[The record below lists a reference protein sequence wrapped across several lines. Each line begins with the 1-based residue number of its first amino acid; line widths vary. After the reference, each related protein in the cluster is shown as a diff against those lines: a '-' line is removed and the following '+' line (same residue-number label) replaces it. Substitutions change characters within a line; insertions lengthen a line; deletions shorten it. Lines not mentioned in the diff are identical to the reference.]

1 MGWIIAGSIF
11 VFILLLTLGRV
22 KIVFDYK
29 EDLILKVKYMFFP
42 LVTIPATKPKK
53 EKPPKKKKSKK
64 KSEETTE
71 EAEEEP
77 KDGEKTEEKKP
88 KKKIS
93 LTDILEVAK
102 LVLDSLGKPLKRILK
117 RTVFA
122 HLALRVSCGGEDA
135 AKTAIKFGLVNLA
148 VGNALGWLDT
158 FFTLKTPDDINVT
171 ADFQSEETKID
182 CYCEISLSLAAALAF
197 VFTFIGR
204 AIKYYFTHNRTR
216 AAIRNLV

>member
-22 KIVFDYK
+22 KIIFDYK

-53 EKPPKKKKSKK
+53 EKPPKKDKKSKK
-64 KSEETTE
+64 KSEET
-71 EAEEEP
+71 AEEEKP
-77 KDGEKTEEKKP
+77 EDEKTEEKKP

-93 LTDILEVAK
+93 LADILEVAK
-102 LVLDSLGKPLKRILK
+102 LALDSLGKPLKRILK

-122 HLALRVSCGGEDA
+122 HLALRISCGGEDA
-135 AKTAIKFGLVNLA
+135 AKTAIKFGLVNMA

>member
-22 KIVFDYK
+22 KIIFDYK
-29 EDLILKVKYMFFP
+29 DDVIFKVKYMFLP
-42 LVTIPATKPKK
+42 LVTFPATKPKK
-53 EKPPKKKKSKK
+53 QKPPKKEKKSKK
-64 KSEETTE
+64 KTE
-71 EAEEEP
+71 GEDEEE
-77 KDGEKTEEKKP
+77 KSEDEKPEEKKP

-93 LTDILEVAK
+93 LADIFEILK
-102 LVLDSLGKPLKRILK
+102 LMLDSLGKPLKRILK
-117 RTVFA
+117 RTIFA
-122 HLALRVSCGGEDA
+122 HLALRISVGGEDA
-135 AKTAIKFGLVNLA
+135 AKTAIKFGLVNMA

-158 FFTLKTPDDINVT
+158 VFTLKTPDDINIT

-182 CYCEISLSLAAALAF
+182 CYCEISLVAAAAF
-197 VFTFIGR
+197 AFAFTFIGR

>member
-22 KIVFDYK
+22 KIIFDYK
-29 EDLILKVKYMFFP
+29 DDVIFKVKYMFLP

-53 EKPPKKKKSKK
+53 QKPPKKEKKSKK
-64 KSEETTE
+64 KTE
-71 EAEEEP
+71 GEDEEE
-77 KDGEKTEEKKP
+77 KSEDEKPEEKKP

-93 LTDILEVAK
+93 LADIFEILK

-117 RTVFA
+117 RTIFA
-122 HLALRVSCGGEDA
+122 HLALRISVGGEDA
-135 AKTAIKFGLVNLA
+135 AKTAIKFGLVNMA

-158 FFTLKTPDDINVT
+158 AFTLKKPDDINIT

-182 CYCEISLSLAAALAF
+182 CYCEISLVAAAAF
-197 VFTFIGR
+197 AFLFTFIGR

>member
-22 KIVFDYK
+22 KIIFDYK
-29 EDLILKVKYMFFP
+29 DDLILKVKYMFFP

-53 EKPPKKKKSKK
+53 ENPPKKKKSKK
-64 KSEETTE
+64 KADAET
-71 EAEEEP
+71 AEDKPE
-77 KDGEKTEEKKP
+77 DEKTEEKKP

-102 LVLDSLGKPLKRILK
+102 LALDSLGKPLKRILK

-197 VFTFIGR
+197 AFTFIGR

>member
-1 MGWIIAGSIF
+1 MGWIIAGSVF

-22 KIVFDYK
+22 KIIFDYK
-29 EDLILKVKYMFFP
+29 DDVIFKVKYMFLP

-53 EKPPKKKKSKK
+53 QKSPKKKKSKK
-64 KSEETTE
+64 KTE
-71 EAEEEP
+71 GEAAEE
-77 KDGEKTEEKKP
+77 KP
-88 KKKIS
+88 KKKMS
-93 LTDILEVAK
+93 LADIFEVLK
-102 LVLDSLGKPLKRILK
+102 LALDSLGKPLKRILK
-117 RTVFA
+117 RTIFA
-122 HLALRVSCGGEDA
+122 HLALRISVGGEDA

-158 FFTLKTPDDINVT
+158 FFTLKKPDDINIT

-182 CYCEISLSLAAALAF
+182 CYCEISLVAAAALAF

>member
-22 KIVFDYK
+22 KIIFDYK
-29 EDLILKVKYMFFP
+29 DDVIFKVKYMFLP
-42 LVTIPATKPKK
+42 LVTFPATKPKK
-53 EKPPKKKKSKK
+53 QKPPKKEKKSKK
-64 KSEETTE
+64 KTE
-71 EAEEEP
+71 EAAE
-77 KDGEKTEEKKP
+77 EKTEDEKPEEKKP

-93 LTDILEVAK
+93 LADIFEILK

-117 RTVFA
+117 RTIFA
-122 HLALRVSCGGEDA
+122 HLALRISVGGEDA

-158 FFTLKTPDDINVT
+158 VFTLKTPDDINIT

-182 CYCEISLSLAAALAF
+182 CYCEISLVAAAAF
-197 VFTFIGR
+197 AFAFTFIGR

>member
-22 KIVFDYK
+22 KIIFDYK
-29 EDLILKVKYMFFP
+29 DDVIFKVKYMFIP
-42 LVTIPATKPKK
+42 LVTIPAKKPKK
-53 EKPPKKKKSKK
+53 QKSSKKKSKK
-64 KSEETTE
+64 KAE
-71 EAEEEP
+71 EAAEDKP
-77 KDGEKTEEKKP
+77 EEKKP

-93 LTDILEVAK
+93 LEDIFEVLK
-102 LVLDSLGKPLKRILK
+102 LALDSLGKPLKKILK
-117 RTVFA
+117 RTIFA
-122 HLALRVSCGGEDA
+122 HLALRISVGGEDA
-135 AKTAIKFGLVNLA
+135 AKTAISFGLINIA

-158 FFTLKTPDDINVT
+158 AFTLKKPDDINIT
-171 ADFQSEETKID
+171 ADFQSEETKVD
-182 CYCEISLSLAAALAF
+182 CYCEISLVAAAALAF

>member
-22 KIVFDYK
+22 KIIFDYK
-29 EDLILKVKYMFFP
+29 DDVIFKVKYMFLP

-53 EKPPKKKKSKK
+53 QKPPKKEKKSKK
-64 KSEETTE
+64 KTE
-71 EAEEEP
+71 GEDEEE
-77 KDGEKTEEKKP
+77 KSEDEKPEEKKP

-93 LTDILEVAK
+93 LADIFEILK

-117 RTVFA
+117 RTIFA
-122 HLALRVSCGGEDA
+122 HLALRISVGGEDA
-135 AKTAIKFGLVNLA
+135 AKTAIKFGLVNMA

-158 FFTLKTPDDINVT
+158 AFTLKKPDDINIT

-182 CYCEISLSLAAALAF
+182 CYCEISLVAAAAF
-197 VFTFIGR
+197 AFAFTFIGR

>member
-22 KIVFDYK
+22 KIIFDYK
-29 EDLILKVKYMFFP
+29 DDLILKVKYMFLP

-53 EKPPKKKKSKK
+53 QKSPKKEKKSKK
-64 KSEETTE
+64 KSEG
-71 EAEEEP
+71 EAEEEKP
-77 KDGEKTEEKKP
+77 EDEKPDEEKKP
-88 KKKIS
+88 KKKIAI
-93 LTDILEVAK
+93 TDILEVAK
-102 LVLDSLGKPLKRILK
+102 LALDSLGKPLKRILK

-122 HLALRVSCGGEDA
+122 HLALRISCGGEDA
-135 AKTAIKFGLVNLA
+135 AKTAIKFGLVNMA

-158 FFTLKTPDDINVT
+158 FFTLKKPDDINIT

-182 CYCEISLSLAAALAF
+182 CYCEISLVAAAALAF

>member
-1 MGWIIAGSIF
+1 MGWIIAGSVF

-22 KIVFDYK
+22 KIIFDYK
-29 EDLILKVKYMFFP
+29 DDVIFKVKYMFLP

-53 EKPPKKKKSKK
+53 QKSPKKKKSKK
-64 KSEETTE
+64 KTE
-71 EAEEEP
+71 GEAAEEKP
-77 KDGEKTEEKKP
+77 KDEKTEEKKP
-88 KKKIS
+88 KKKMS
-93 LTDILEVAK
+93 LEDIFEVLK
-102 LVLDSLGKPLKRILK
+102 LALDSLGKPLKRILK
-117 RTVFA
+117 RTIFA
-122 HLALRVSCGGEDA
+122 HLALRISVGGEDA

-158 FFTLKTPDDINVT
+158 FFTLKKPDDINIT

-182 CYCEISLSLAAALAF
+182 CYCEISLVAAAALAF

>member
-22 KIVFDYK
+22 KIIFDYK
-29 EDLILKVKYMFFP
+29 DDVIFKVKYMFLP

-53 EKPPKKKKSKK
+53 QKPPKKEKKSKK
-64 KSEETTE
+64 KTE
-71 EAEEEP
+71 GEDEEE
-77 KDGEKTEEKKP
+77 KSEDEKPEEKKP

-93 LTDILEVAK
+93 LADIFEILK

-117 RTVFA
+117 RTIFA
-122 HLALRVSCGGEDA
+122 HLALRISVGGEDA

-158 FFTLKTPDDINVT
+158 GFTLKTPDDINIT

-182 CYCEISLSLAAALAF
+182 CYCEISLVAAAAFAF

>member
-22 KIVFDYK
+22 KIIFDYK
-29 EDLILKVKYMFFP
+29 DDVIFKVKYMFLP

-64 KSEETTE
+64 K
-71 EAEEEP
+71 
-77 KDGEKTEEKKP
+77 DGETDEEKSEDEKPEEKKP

-93 LTDILEVAK
+93 LADIFEILK

-117 RTVFA
+117 RTIFA
-122 HLALRVSCGGEDA
+122 HLALRISVGGEDA
-135 AKTAIKFGLVNLA
+135 AKTAIKFGLVNMA

-158 FFTLKTPDDINVT
+158 AFTLKKPDDINIT

-182 CYCEISLSLAAALAF
+182 CYCEISLVAAAAF
-197 VFTFIGR
+197 AFLFTFIGR

>member
-22 KIVFDYK
+22 KIIFDYK
-29 EDLILKVKYMFFP
+29 DDVIFKVKYMFIP

-53 EKPPKKKKSKK
+53 QKSPKKKKSKK
-64 KSEETTE
+64 KAKEAAEDKPEEK
-71 EAEEEP
+71 P
-77 KDGEKTEEKKP
+77 EEKKP

-93 LTDILEVAK
+93 LADIFEVLK
-102 LVLDSLGKPLKRILK
+102 LALDSLGKPLKKILK
-117 RTVFA
+117 RTIFA
-122 HLALRVSCGGEDA
+122 HLALRISVGGEDA

-158 FFTLKTPDDINVT
+158 AFTLKKPDDINIT

-182 CYCEISLSLAAALAF
+182 CYCEISLVAAAALAF

>member
-1 MGWIIAGSIF
+1 MGWIIAGSVF

-22 KIVFDYK
+22 KIIFDYK
-29 EDLILKVKYMFFP
+29 DDVIFKVKYMFLP

-53 EKPPKKKKSKK
+53 QKSPKKKKSKK
-64 KSEETTE
+64 KTE
-71 EAEEEP
+71 GEAAEEKT
-77 KDGEKTEEKKP
+77 KDEKTEEKKP
-88 KKKIS
+88 KKKMS
-93 LTDILEVAK
+93 LEDIFEVLK
-102 LVLDSLGKPLKRILK
+102 LALDSLGKPLKRILK
-117 RTVFA
+117 RTIFA
-122 HLALRVSCGGEDA
+122 HLALRISVGGEDA
-135 AKTAIKFGLVNLA
+135 AKTAIKFGLMNMA

-158 FFTLKTPDDINVT
+158 FFTLKKPDDINIT

-182 CYCEISLSLAAALAF
+182 CYCEISLVAAAALAF

>member
-22 KIVFDYK
+22 KIIFDYK
-29 EDLILKVKYMFFP
+29 DDVIFKVKYMFIP
-42 LVTIPATKPKK
+42 LVTIPAKKPKK
-53 EKPPKKKKSKK
+53 QKSPKKKSKK
-64 KSEETTE
+64 KAE
-71 EAEEEP
+71 EAAEDKP
-77 KDGEKTEEKKP
+77 EEKKL

-93 LTDILEVAK
+93 LEDIFEVLK
-102 LVLDSLGKPLKRILK
+102 LALDSLGKPLKKILK
-117 RTVFA
+117 RTIFA
-122 HLALRVSCGGEDA
+122 HLALRISVGGEDA
-135 AKTAIKFGLVNLA
+135 AKTAISFGLINIA

-158 FFTLKTPDDINVT
+158 AFTLKKPDDINIT
-171 ADFQSEETKID
+171 ADFQSEETKVD
-182 CYCEISLSLAAALAF
+182 CYCEISLVAAAALAF

>member
-22 KIVFDYK
+22 KIIFDYK
-29 EDLILKVKYMFFP
+29 DDVIFKVKYMFIP
-42 LVTIPATKPKK
+42 LVTIPAKKPKK
-53 EKPPKKKKSKK
+53 QKSPKKKSKK
-64 KSEETTE
+64 KAE
-71 EAEEEP
+71 EAAEDKPE
-77 KDGEKTEEKKP
+77 DEKPEEKKP

-93 LTDILEVAK
+93 LEDIFEVLK
-102 LVLDSLGKPLKRILK
+102 LALDSLGKPLKKILK
-117 RTVFA
+117 RTIFA
-122 HLALRVSCGGEDA
+122 HLALRISVGGEDA
-135 AKTAIKFGLVNLA
+135 AKTAISFGLINIA

-158 FFTLKTPDDINVT
+158 AFTLKKPDDINIT
-171 ADFQSEETKID
+171 ADFQSEETKVD
-182 CYCEISLSLAAALAF
+182 CYCEISLVAAAALAF